1 MKTQLSLIILILS
14 GMIVSMN
21 CSLQAQAPPSFKYQ
35 AVVRD
40 KSGQVVANQH
50 ITLRISILQ
59 SGVDG
64 PEIYSELHS
73 VATSELGLINV
84 EVGRGKDPTGSLAA
98 IGWGSGSHFLRIE
111 MDPSGG
117 MDFELVGVSQLL
129 SVPYALYAEQ
139 AGSGGREADLDWE
152 VIGNDVV
159 TGHGGSYP
167 TGNVGIGNNAPGS
180 LLYVAKS
187 MGEPTITIRNLG
199 SGGGATYSMV
209 DDLSGA
215 DWKFKATMYGGF
227 KIRDHPNALDVLV
240 MEPNSAANLLYVSSS
255 DNVGMGTSTPNPS
268 ARLDVSSTNKGFL
281 PPRLTTAERN
291 SIVSPAAGL
300 MIYNLTDLSLEIFN
314 GTSWVSAA
322 SSGWSLT
329 GNSGTDPAT
338 NFIGTTD
345 NQPLMFRVN
354 NLSAGEIN
362 PVNTSTFLGI
372 QAGDNNT
379 SGYSNVAIGA
389 KALLSNTNRSN
400 LVAVGDSALYN
411 NGMGATL
418 SYHATGNT
426 AVGSKA
432 LYSNTTGYSNTAN
445 GYQALQATTAGS
457 WNTATGYQA
466 LLNNSLGN
474 FNQAFGYEA
483 LHSNLTGIYNTAV
496 GSNALYSNINGYNNH
511 AFGTEA
517 LYSNASGWYNLA
529 LGNKALY
536 SNTTGDNNTAG
547 GHSALYSNTTGHS
560 NVAIGVGAL
569 YSNTVQSNLVA
580 IGDSTLYHTDMVQSF
595 NNVAIGSKALYAN
608 TIGNNNTAC
617 GYRALYDNTFGNKN
631 TAAGSF
637 ALYHNTNGYDN
648 TALGSNALNSNTGGD
663 HNTASGNESLYH
675 NTTGSNNTAIGY
687 KALFY
692 NVENNRSTAIGFEAM
707 HYADNR
713 ETNSRETYNTAVGY
727 GALEGSTTA
736 ANNTGR
742 YNTAIG
748 DEALTANASG
758 IRNTGT
764 GCSVLNSN
772 TSGSYNAAFGNEALR
787 DNTIGYFNVAVGLC
801 ALASNTNRSNLVAV
815 GDSAL
820 YNNGLGASGDQATGN
835 TAIGSRALVSNTT
848 GYRNTASGYKSLQ
861 ANTTGNW
868 NTANGYQ
875 ALYLNSTGSDNQ
887 AFGPQALY
895 YNTTGSHNHA
905 IGRGALFNNTT
916 GYSNIAIGTRAL
928 FENTDRSN
936 LVAIGDSALY
946 KNGLNVLI
954 PLDATGNTAIGSK
967 ALRYNTNGYR
977 NTAIGYQAL
986 YSNTSGTNNEATGS
1000 LALYSNTTGKNN
1012 TAMGTGSLYSNS
1024 EGWYNIAIGPEALYN
1039 NTTHDNNT
1047 AVGTGACSSTN
1058 SNNNTA
1064 VGYYAGNLHTFSNG
1078 TFLGANAYP
1087 DDNGYTNCM
1096 ALGYDAKATA
1106 SNRVVI
1112 GNTSVTSIGGSV
1124 GWTNFSDGRFKNN
1137 IREDVP
1143 GLEFINQL
1151 RPVTYTLDVTSLNT
1165 DLNKN
1170 RPTTLREGEKPRMES
1185 QEDIEN
1191 RLAKEK
1197 IVYTGF
1203 IAQEVEAAARAI
1215 GYDFSGVDAPQN
1227 ADGHYGLRYAEFVVP
1242 LVKAIQEQQVM
1253 IEALQEEVRR
1263 LKEKQAAK

>member
-329 GNSGTDPAT
+329 GNSGTNPDG
-338 NFIGTTD
+338 NFLGTTD
-345 NQPLMFRVN
+345 NQPLKFRVN
-354 NLSAGEIN
+354 NQAAGEIN
-362 PVNTSTFLGI
+362 PLKFNTFFGMTAGMASVGSFNVAFGHQALSTNTDGLKNTAIGY
-372 QAGDNNT
+372 QALMSNINGNSNLASGYQALFSNT
-379 SGYSNVAIGA
+379 SGSCNTALGVTALYSNSVQ
-389 KALLSNTNRSN
+389 SH

-411 NGMGATL
+411 NGINATEW
-418 SYHATGNT
+418 YQGIINT

-432 LYSNTTGYSNTAN
+432 LFTNTIGSVNTAIGAEALFSNSTGVYNTATGSFALYSNGNGSENTAIGANALVSNVSGNQNTATGFGTLGANSSGSQNTAN
-445 GYQALQATTAGS
+445 GYWALSYNSIGNN
-457 WNTATGYQA
+457 NTATGYQA
-466 LLNNSLGN
+466 LHNNTSG
-474 FNQAFGYEA
+474 
-483 LHSNLTGIYNTAV
+483 SWNTAV
-496 GSNALYSNINGYNNH
+496 GQNALYSNVAYNRSTAIGFGAMQYAFNGNQSGQASLNTAIGYEALRGSTTPDNNT
-511 AFGTEA
+511 GTANTAIGDQALFLNTSGSNNTANGVMA
-517 LYSNASGWYNLA
+517 LYSNSAGKENVAIGYQALA
-529 LGNKALY
+529 L
-536 SNTTGDNNTAG
+536 NTTGEYNTALG
-547 GHSALYSNTTGHS
+547 FTTLMSNTTGHS
-560 NVAIGVGAL
+560 NVSVG
-569 YSNTVQSNLVA
+569 YQS
-580 IGDSTLYHTDMVQSF
+580 MM
-595 NNVAIGSKALYAN
+595 AN
-608 TIGNNNTAC
+608 TSGN
-617 GYRALYDNTFGNKN
+617 Y
-631 TAAGSF
+631 
-637 ALYHNTNGYDN
+637 N
-648 TALGSNALNSNTGGD
+648 TALGRWSCYYTNSDYNTGVGHSAGD
-663 HNTASGNESLYH
+663 YH
-675 NTTGSNNTAIGY
+675 
-687 KALFY
+687 
-692 NVENNRSTAIGFEAM
+692 
-707 HYADNR
+707 
-713 ETNSRETYNTAVGY
+713 TYT
-727 GALEGSTTA
+727 
-736 ANNTGR
+736 
-742 YNTAIG
+742 
-748 DEALTANASG
+748 
-758 IRNTGT
+758 
-764 GCSVLNSN
+764 
-772 TSGSYNAAFGNEALR
+772 
-787 DNTIGYFNVAVGLC
+787 
-801 ALASNTNRSNLVAV
+801 
-815 GDSAL
+815 
-820 YNNGLGASGDQATGN
+820 
-835 TAIGSRALVSNTT
+835 
-848 GYRNTASGYKSLQ
+848 
-861 ANTTGNW
+861 
-868 NTANGYQ
+868 
-875 ALYLNSTGSDNQ
+875 
-887 AFGPQALY
+887 
-895 YNTTGSHNHA
+895 
-905 IGRGALFNNTT
+905 
-916 GYSNIAIGTRAL
+916 
-928 FENTDRSN
+928 
-936 LVAIGDSALY
+936 
-946 KNGLNVLI
+946 
-954 PLDATGNTAIGSK
+954 
-967 ALRYNTNGYR
+967 
-977 NTAIGYQAL
+977 
-986 YSNTSGTNNEATGS
+986 
-1000 LALYSNTTGKNN
+1000 
-1012 TAMGTGSLYSNS
+1012 
-1024 EGWYNIAIGPEALYN
+1024 
-1039 NTTHDNNT
+1039 
-1047 AVGTGACSSTN
+1047 
-1058 SNNNTA
+1058 
-1064 VGYYAGNLHTFSNG
+1064 NG

-1124 GWTNFSDGRFKNN
+1124 GWTNFSDGRFKKN

-1203 IAQEVEAAARAI
+1203 IAQEVEAAARAV

-1263 LKEKQAAK
+1263 LKENQAAK